1 MRDIKKTA
9 IIILVQLILFAF
21 FILHFFHNSFL
32 RPDCGE
38 TIELSLALMLVFAMA
53 FNYWF
58 LYPFV
63 YKKHSFWMYMIATIA
78 ESALAAILECQLTIG
93 AMLQQLPPEA
103 IILEA
108 STLKFTLFKNCF
120 FRDICLMGFSGI
132 MANNMGQK
140 FRILETDN
148 LMLKRKKQI
157 VVQRDNKDHIIS
169 AESICYVQ
177 QRQNYTY
184 IYTNDGQRYTRR
196 GALSFFE
203 GAPESLY
210 AIKISRSTIIFM
222 PHVLSLNQKEVTVI
236 IMENPYMVKNLPFGK
251 TLVAAATLNI
261 ERYLKQKEKSK
272 VNEEL
277 VLLKGEEE
285 LQPKENATDTQL
297 STEVD
302 TEEQK
307 TKDSN
312 GKRKDEK
319 KIVLIK
325 EYILQHKDCN
335 IKDIV
340 SGTKIPKST
349 ATRYLKELQQRGV
362 IKYVGSKKT
371 GGYRVVEG

>member
-1 MRDIKKTA
+1 MHDIKKTA

-21 FILHFFHNSFL
+21 FILYFFHNSFL

-58 LYPFV
+58 LYPFI

-78 ESALAAILECQLTIG
+78 ESALVAILEYQLTIG

-103 IILEA
+103 IIMESSSVKL
-108 STLKFTLFKNCF
+108 SLIINCF
-120 FRDICLMGFSGI
+120 FRDICLLGFSGV

-148 LMLKRKKQI
+148 LMLKRKTQI
-157 VVQRDNKDHIIS
+157 VVQRDDKDHIIS

-177 QRQNYTY
+177 QHQNYTC
-184 IYTNDGQRYTRR
+184 IYTNDGQRYMRR

-203 GAPESLY
+203 GAPECLRPV
-210 AIKISRSTIIFM
+210 KISRSTIVFL
-222 PHVLSLNQKEVTVI
+222 PYVLSLNEKEVTVI
-236 IMENPYMVKNLPFGK
+236 IMDNPYTVIGLPFGN
-251 TLVAAATLNI
+251 TMVHAASLKI
-261 ERYLKQKEKSK
+261 ERYLQQKGE
-272 VNEEL
+272 NEEDSAWSKEGGDIES
-277 VLLKGEEE
+277 VEE
-285 LQPKENATDTQL
+285 ATDV
-297 STEVD
+297 EMVG
-302 TEEQK
+302 QK
-307 TKDSN
+307 QTDSD
-312 GKRKDEK
+312 GKRKEGK
-319 KIVLIK
+319 KFILIRD
-325 EYILQHKDCN
+325 YICQHQDCN

-349 ATRYLKELQQRGV
+349 VTRYLKEMQQRGV

-371 GGYRVVEG
+371 GGYRVVEE